1 MALFSVDGLSV
12 AIRRMAGPGPD
23 TDGTQV
29 KVKAGTVR
37 RVAVDELLAIDDVSF
52 HIDEGEALAMV
63 GESGSG
69 KSLIAMGAVDLLP
82 FGAFVRGGRTTFQ
95 GQVLQEI
102 EEADWQRLVGQGIG
116 VLFQDAVASW
126 NPIDIIGAQSAEVIE
141 RHEGLPWEEIQKRV
155 TDALGEVQ
163 LPKRRT
169 FLAWPHEMSQ
179 GQAQRAMLAAA
190 LLSAPQ
196 MLIADEPLSGL
207 DVTVAR
213 AVLDLIDDMRRK
225 RGMGMLLVTHDLAVV
240 AAVADRVAVVYG
252 GMIVEE
258 APAVDLYRTPRHPY
272 TSGLLGAV
280 PGLGRGRLR
289 PIPGDT
295 PDIWELPRG
304 CPFSDRCEHVIDA
317 CREARPEPRPVGASM
332 VACIRADEL
341 DLPGI

>member
-1 MALFSVDGLSV
+1 MSLFSVDGLSV
-12 AIRRMAGPGPD
+12 AIRRMAR
-23 TDGTQV
+23 TDGSSPEGERV
-29 KVKAGTVR
+29 KVRAGAVR
-37 RVAVDELLAIDDVSF
+37 RVALDELVAIDGVSF
-52 HIDEGEALAMV
+52 HVDEGEALAMV

-82 FGAFVRGGRTTFQ
+82 AGAEVREGRTTFE
-95 GQVLQEI
+95 GEVLQEV

-126 NPIDIIGAQSAEVIE
+126 NPIGIIGSQSGEVIE
-141 RHEGLPWEEIQKRV
+141 RHEGLPWDEIQRRV

-190 LLSAPQ
+190 LLSAPR

-225 RGMGMLLVTHDLAVV
+225 RGMGMLLVTYDLAVV
-240 AAVADRVAVVYG
+240 VTAATVSSIPSSSAAVAPTA
-252 GMIVEE
+252 
-258 APAVDLYRTPRHPY
+258 AS
-272 TSGLLGAV
+272 TS
-280 PGLGRGRLR
+280 
-289 PIPGDT
+289 T
-295 PDIWELPRG
+295 SYW
-304 CPFSDRCEHVIDA
+304 
-317 CREARPEPRPVGASM
+317 
-332 VACIRADEL
+332 
-341 DLPGI
+341 